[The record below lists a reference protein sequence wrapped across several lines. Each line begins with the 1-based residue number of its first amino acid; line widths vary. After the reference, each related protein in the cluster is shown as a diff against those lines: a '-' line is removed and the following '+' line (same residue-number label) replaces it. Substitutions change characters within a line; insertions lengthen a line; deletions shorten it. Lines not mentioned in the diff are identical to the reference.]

1 MLNGKISLY
10 SWIRNSKIKSRLIV
24 SFLFLSILP
33 LFITSTFTYQKTS
46 EAIHAKSSTYSLQIL
61 DQVRN
66 EINRENKKL
75 EYLSDQ
81 IMTNNLVQT
90 NLLNATKLD
99 MHSVMDT
106 YYEVNQTFSG
116 RKLLDHIKS
125 LQIYNS
131 TVELVYDLGYDQL
144 KEEDISQLTKMIT
157 EHDGNDVWTHVTT
170 KNDVD
175 CIILGRQIHSRENWL
190 QPIGY
195 IFIAVKESFYSRDI
209 YGDVDMGE
217 GADLFIL
224 DPLGNV
230 LSARNP
236 KIQFGNKHE
245 NSGLIKQI
253 VSNEA
258 EGKRSFSM
266 TIQRNGY
273 LVAYSYDTSA
283 RWYLISTIPDAY
295 LNKETRNVLPYI
307 LYVCALCFVFSLLL
321 TFIISTSISRPLK
334 LLTQTMKQVA
344 GGNLNVSIE
353 DSNKDE
359 IGFLTGKFNSM
370 VEQLRNSIDHSKE
383 EQIKKREIELQMLQA
398 QINPHFLFNTLNS
411 LKWTALLNNDV
422 SVSSGLTSLAELLRS
437 TIVDKKELIL
447 LRDELKNVENYIV
460 IQRLRYGTSFEVE
473 YQINERLRDS
483 SILKFILQPIVENSI
498 IHGLDPKEYDSKI
511 IISAEELGT
520 YMRITIRD
528 NGKGMDV
535 QQINNLVYSGS
546 KSKNRL
552 SNIGISNVNERIKLN
567 YGEEFGLTIESEV
580 GKGTS
585 IIMMMPLLGLENMD
599 ND

>member
-1 MLNGKISLY
+1 MLKGKISLY
-10 SWIRNSKIKSRLIV
+10 GWIRNSKIKSRLIV

-33 LFITSTFTYQKTS
+33 LFITSTLTYQKTS

-61 DQVRN
+61 DQVRS
-66 EINRENKKL
+66 ETNRENKKL

-90 NLLNATKLD
+90 NLIHATKLD

-131 TVELVYDLGYDQL
+131 STELLYDLGYDQL
-144 KEEDISQLTKMIT
+144 REDDISKLTKMIA
-157 EHDGNDVWTHVTT
+157 ERDGNDVWTHVTT
-170 KNDVD
+170 KKNVD

-217 GADLFIL
+217 GADLFII
-224 DPLGNV
+224 DSEGNL

-236 KIQFGNKHE
+236 KIQVGKKHE
-245 NSGLIKQI
+245 NTGLIKQI
-253 VSNEA
+253 VLNES

-266 TIQRNGY
+266 TMQRKGY
-273 LVAYSYDTSA
+273 LAAYSYDTSA

-307 LYVCALCFVFSLLL
+307 LYVCALCLVFSLLL

-334 LLTQTMKQVA
+334 LLTLTMKQVA

-370 VEQLRNSIDHSKE
+370 VEQIRNLIDHTKQ
-383 EQIKKREIELQMLQA
+383 EQVKKREIELQMLQA

-411 LKWTALLNNDV
+411 LKWTAMLNNDV
-422 SVSSGLTSLAELLRS
+422 SVSNGLASLAELLRS

-447 LRDELKNVENYIV
+447 LGDELRNVENYIV
-460 IQRLRYGTSFEVE
+460 IQRLRYGTAFEVE
-473 YQINERLRDS
+473 YQISERLRNS
-483 SILKFILQPIVENSI
+483 SILKFILQPIVENSV
-498 IHGLDPKEYDSKI
+498 IHGLNPKDYDSKI
-511 IISAEELGT
+511 IISAEELGA
-520 YMRITIRD
+520 YLRITIRD
-528 NGKGMDV
+528 KGKGMDD
-535 QQINNLVYSGS
+535 QQIEKLVDSGY
-546 KSKNRL
+546 KAKHRL

-567 YGEEFGLTIESEV
+567 YGEEFGLMIESEV

-585 IIMMMPLLGLENMD
+585 VILMMPLLGMENMD

>member
-1 MLNGKISLY
+1 MLIIKTSLY
-10 SWIRNSKIKSRLIV
+10 RWIRSSKIKSRLII

-33 LFITSTFTYQKTS
+33 LFITSTFIYQKTS
-46 EAIHAKSSTYSLQIL
+46 EAIHSNSSTYSLQIL

-90 NLLNATKLD
+90 NLINAVKLD

-116 RKLLDHIKS
+116 RKLLDQIKS

-131 TVELVYDLGYDQL
+131 SEELLYDLGYDQL
-144 KEEDISQLTKMIT
+144 REEDISQLTKMIV
-157 EHDGNDVWTHVTT
+157 EHDGNDIWTHVKTE
-170 KNDVD
+170 NDVD

-190 QPIGY
+190 KPIGY

-224 DPLGNV
+224 DSQGEV

-236 KIQFGNKHE
+236 KIQFGKKHE

-258 EGKRSFSM
+258 QGKRSFSM
-266 TIQRNGY
+266 TMQRNGY
-273 LVAYSYDTSA
+273 LAAYSYDTSA

-295 LNKETRNVLPYI
+295 LNKGMRNVLPYI
-307 LYVCALCFVFSLLL
+307 LYICALCLVISLLL

-334 LLTQTMKQVA
+334 LLTQSMKQVA
-344 GGNLNVSIE
+344 GGNLNVSIQ
-353 DSNKDE
+353 DTNKDE

-370 VEQLRNSIDHSKE
+370 VEQIHNSIDHTKE

-411 LKWTALLNNDV
+411 LKWTAMLNNDV
-422 SVSSGLTSLAELLRS
+422 SVTIGLTSLAELLRS
-437 TIVDKKELIL
+437 TIVDKKEVIL
-447 LRDELKNVENYIV
+447 LKDELKNVENYIV

-473 YQINERLRDS
+473 YQINERLRES
-483 SILKFILQPIVENSI
+483 RILKFILQPIVENSI
-498 IHGLDPKEYDSKI
+498 IHGLDSKNYDSKI
-511 IISAEELGT
+511 IISAEELGA

-528 NGKGMDV
+528 NGKGMNE
-535 QQINNLVYSGS
+535 QQIERLMNSGY
-546 KSKNRL
+546 KAKHRL

-585 IIMMMPLLGLENMD
+585 VILRMPMLGMGNAD
-599 ND
+599 HD